1 MGVMKVLPFFGTHFN
16 SLLPIL
22 LLIHCLLIYLNVWK
36 KLSNQFVPARYQFCE
51 NEADDDHS
59 SKGRLLLFKEQEAI
73 EQGKKI
79 GEILGITTHPRESD
93 LPSSLTPNETNFSR
107 RTSLDAPLA
116 HVEVSQ
122 PSTNKQYRDS

>member
-1 MGVMKVLPFFGTHFN
+1 MGVMKVLPFFGTQFN

-36 KLSNQFVPARYQFCE
+36 KLSDQFVPARYQFCE
-51 NEADDDHS
+51 HEADDDHS
-59 SKGRLLLFKEQEAI
+59 SKGRLLLYKEQEAM

-79 GEILGITTHPRESD
+79 GEILGITTHPHEAD
-93 LPSSLTPNETNFSR
+93 PLSSHTTLEAHFSR

-116 HVEVSQ
+116 HVEVS
-122 PSTNKQYRDS
+122 